1 MKEFNAKVF
10 HEEGKPDKVIYECDK
25 EKNTECKGY
34 KNCRECNYTTDIKY
48 ARDVSKAKIIIEEYK
63 INGVKYQISYLEDT
77 KAIDVF
83 SALNRMIVGNK
94 TYDYCKEVT
103 INKLFEPTIVMQPI
117 KKNKWFR

>member
-10 HEEGKPDKVIYECDK
+10 HEEGKPDKIIYECDK

-48 ARDVSKAKIIIEEYK
+48 ARDVSKDKMIIEEYI
-63 INGVKYQISYLEDT
+63 INGAKYQIGYLEDT

-83 SALNRMIVGNK
+83 SALNRMIVSGK
-94 TYDYCKEVT
+94 ICDCCEEIT
-103 INKLFEPTIVMQPI
+103 IIKLFEPTIMAQPI
-117 KKNKWFR
+117 KKNKLFK

>member
-10 HEEGKPDKVIYECDK
+10 HEEGKPDKIIYECDK
-25 EKNTECKGY
+25 EKNTKCKGY

-48 ARDVSKAKIIIEEYK
+48 ARDVSKAKMIVEEYK

-94 TYDYCKEVT
+94 IYDCYKEIV

>member
-10 HEEGKPDKVIYECDK
+10 HEEGKPDKIIYECDK
-25 EKNTECKGY
+25 ARNTECSGY
-34 KNCRECNYTTDIKY
+34 GNCRECNHTDNIKY
-48 ARDVSKAKIIIEEYK
+48 AKDVSKAQMIIEEYI
-63 INGVKYQISYLEDT
+63 INGAKYQIGYLEDT

-94 TYDYCKEVT
+94 TCDYYKEVV
-103 INKLFEPTIVMQPI
+103 INKLFEPIIMVQSI

>member
-25 EKNTECKGY
+25 EKNTKCKGY

-48 ARDVSKAKIIIEEYK
+48 ARDVSKTKMIVEEYK

-94 TYDYCKEVT
+94 IYDCYKEIV

>member
-48 ARDVSKAKIIIEEYK
+48 ARDVSKAKMIVEEYK

-83 SALNRMIVGNK
+83 SALNRMIVSNK
-94 TYDYCKEVT
+94 IYDCYKEIV

>member
-1 MKEFNAKVF
+1 MKVFNAKVF

-48 ARDVSKAKIIIEEYK
+48 ARDVSKAKMIVEEYK

-83 SALNRMIVGNK
+83 SALNRMIVSNK
-94 TYDYCKEVT
+94 IYDCYKEIV

>member
-48 ARDVSKAKIIIEEYK
+48 ARDVSKAKMIVEEYK

-94 TYDYCKEVT
+94 IYDCYKEIV
-103 INKLFEPTIVMQPI
+103 INKLFEPTIVMQPV

>member
-25 EKNTECKGY
+25 EKNIECKGY

-48 ARDVSKAKIIIEEYK
+48 ARDVSKTKMIVEEYI
-63 INGVKYQISYLEDT
+63 INGAKYQIGYLEDT

-94 TYDYCKEVT
+94 TYDYYKEVV

-117 KKNKWFR
+117 KNNKWFR